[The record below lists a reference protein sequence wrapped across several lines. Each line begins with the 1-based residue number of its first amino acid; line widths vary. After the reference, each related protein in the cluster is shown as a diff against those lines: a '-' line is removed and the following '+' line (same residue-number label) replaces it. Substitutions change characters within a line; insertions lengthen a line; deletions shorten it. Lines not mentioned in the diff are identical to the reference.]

1 MSNSRRTFVKA
12 GLMAGLFAAV
22 PVSSLGKGF
31 KHLAGGFLPFDE
43 DDPLANYTKSSFVS
57 YLNSVFQVQTAS
69 GNVAV
74 TLTSVDDMPAPSG
87 GECFSLLFV
96 GGSEERAQNTYGVTH
111 PSLGTFQ
118 LFLVPAGADENGAQ
132 KSVATINRVPAGT

>member
-12 GLMAGLFAAV
+12 GLMTALFAAV
-22 PVSSLGKGF
+22 PLRSAFGKGF
-31 KHLAGGFLPFDE
+31 KNLAGVIPLFDE
-43 DDPLANYTKSSFVS
+43 DDPLANYTKSTFVS
-57 YLNSVFQVQTAS
+57 YLNSVFQIQTGS

-74 TLTSVDDMPAPSG
+74 TLTSVDDRPAPTG

-96 GGSEERAQNTYGVTH
+96 GGSTPRNQNTYVVSH
-111 PSLGTFQ
+111 PALGTFN

-132 KSVATINRVPAGT
+132 KSVATINRLPPA

>member
-1 MSNSRRTFVKA
+1 MSKSRRTFVKA
-12 GLMAGLFAAV
+12 GLMTAVFAATPLRSV
-22 PVSSLGKGF
+22 LGKGF
-31 KHLAGGFLPFDE
+31 NHLLDE
-43 DDPLANYTKSSFVS
+43 EEDPLANYSKATFVS
-57 YLNSVFQVQTAS
+57 YLNSVFQIQTAS

-96 GGSEERAQNTYGVTH
+96 GGSEERAQNTYVVTH

-132 KSVATINRVPAGT
+132 KSVATINRVPV

>member
-1 MSNSRRTFVKA
+1 MSESRRTFVKA

-22 PVSSLGKGF
+22 PLRSALGKGF
-31 KHLAGGFLPFDE
+31 KDLAGVIPLFED

-57 YLNSVFQVQTAS
+57 YLNSVFQIQTAS

-74 TLTSVDDMPAPSG
+74 TLTSVDDMPAPNG

-96 GGSEERAQNTYGVTH
+96 GGSQARPQNTYVVTH
-111 PSLGTFQ
+111 PALGTFN
-118 LFLVPAGADENGAQ
+118 LFLVPAGSDENGAQ
-132 KSVATINRVPAGT
+132 KSVATINRLPV

>member
-12 GLMAGLFAAV
+12 GLMTALFATV
-22 PVSSLGKGF
+22 PVRSALGKGF
-31 KHLAGGFLPFDE
+31 KGLALFDE

-57 YLNSVFQVQTAS
+57 YLNSVFQIQTSS

-74 TLTSVDDMPAPSG
+74 TLTSVDDRPAPTG

-96 GGSEERAQNTYGVTH
+96 GGNEPRNQNTYVVSH
-111 PSLGTFQ
+111 PALGTFS
-118 LFLVPAGADENGAQ
+118 LFLVPGGSDENGAQ
-132 KSVATINRVPAGT
+132 KSVATINRLPPA

>member
-1 MSNSRRTFVKA
+1 
-12 GLMAGLFAAV
+12 MAALFAAV
-22 PVSSLGKGF
+22 PLRSAVGKGF
-31 KHLAGGFLPFDE
+31 KNLAGVIPLFDE

-57 YLNSVFQVQTAS
+57 YLNSVFQIQTAS

-74 TLTSVDDMPAPSG
+74 TLTSVDDMPAPQG

-96 GGSEERAQNTYGVTH
+96 GGSEALSQNTYVVTH

-118 LFLVPAGADENGAQ
+118 LFLVPAGADQNGAQ
-132 KSVATINRVPAGT
+132 KCVATINRIPPA